1 MEAGISINYHGPLT
15 KTEGKSV
22 LSSFKSNK
30 DLIYSHHKTK
40 VHNTI
45 VNYLKKKEEPKLLQG
60 FQKAEKISSDKYC
73 DTFEVTRTMFRL
85 VYVEVKLNFP
95 LFHHTELVK
104 LLQMANV
111 NMGFHHYECR
121 SAQRIVDHIT
131 SEMCRGFIK
140 GIKNFPCSRVNNN

>member
-1 MEAGISINYHGPLT
+1 M
-15 KTEGKSV
+15 
-22 LSSFKSNK
+22 
-30 DLIYSHHKTK
+30 
-40 VHNTI
+40 
-45 VNYLKKKEEPKLLQG
+45 NYLKKKEESKLLQG

-104 LLQMANV
+104 LFQMANV

-131 SEMCRGFIK
+131 SEMRKDLIK
-140 GIKNFPCSRVNNN
+140 GIKNFPAPVSIITDGATDSTQNHYLVVLLQIIEDNQPKVVFYRLLKSKGERLLMI